1 MEQPRRARQSWSIAT
16 IWAHWARW
24 NLHPAR
30 TMRRSDATHSRWRE
44 RRLRKTE
51 DPAYL
56 DEWYAQQCGGCRFWM
71 PLTGILGSDYGGC
84 TNPVSV
90 RDGVVQF
97 EHDGCDAFAPAP
109 DDEWGSAPR

>member
-1 MEQPRRARQSWSIAT
+1 MVNFDDLGTLGAVEPAPRPNDETFA
-16 IWAHWARW
+16 
-24 NLHPAR
+24 
-30 TMRRSDATHSRWRE
+30 DATHSRWRE